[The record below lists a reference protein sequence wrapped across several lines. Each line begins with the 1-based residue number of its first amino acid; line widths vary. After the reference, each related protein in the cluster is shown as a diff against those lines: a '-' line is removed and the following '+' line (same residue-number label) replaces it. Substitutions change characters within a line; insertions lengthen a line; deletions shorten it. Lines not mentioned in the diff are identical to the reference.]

1 MLCPQQ
7 YPCRL
12 THVSWSV
19 LISLL
24 PQCYHIARKNTDSI
38 FIIML
43 LHKFQIKF
51 NPYHCW
57 KLHAIP
63 TFDYYIHH
71 CDVTWVLGYLKSP
84 ENLLF
89 WNKLLKITARNRQ
102 SFALTHWVRVT
113 HICVGKITII
123 GSDNGLSPGR
133 RQAIIW
139 TNARILLI
147 GAQGTNFSG
156 ILGEFH
162 TFLFKKMHFKT
173 SSAKYRP
180 SCLSASMC

>member
-51 NPYHCW
+51 NPYRCW

-63 TFDYYIHH
+63 TFDYHIHH
-71 CDVTWVLGYLKSP
+71 CDVTSVLGYLKSP

-102 SFALTHWVRVT
+102 SFALTHWGQVT
-113 HICVGKITII
+113 HKCVGKLTII

-133 RQAIIW
+133 RQAIIQCSNIVNW
-139 TNARILLI
+139 SPRNKLQWNLKRNSHIFIQENA
-147 GAQGTNFSG
+147 F
-156 ILGEFH
+156 
-162 TFLFKKMHFKT
+162 
-173 SSAKYRP
+173 
-180 SCLSASMC
+180 